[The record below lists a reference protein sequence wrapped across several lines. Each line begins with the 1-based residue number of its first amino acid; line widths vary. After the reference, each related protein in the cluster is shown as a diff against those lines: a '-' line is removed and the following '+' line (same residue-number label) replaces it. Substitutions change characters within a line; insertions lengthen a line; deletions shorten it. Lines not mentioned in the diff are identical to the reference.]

1 MNNFEKQSFLTNM
14 LKHVPGVKN
23 TVVFSLY
30 NVVDLIVCVELSEK

>member
-14 LKHVPGVKN
+14 LKHVPGVNN
-23 TVVFSLY
+23 TVVFSLC